1 MEIHSGISTVRI
13 APGGLLNHVRCNS
26 LHVGIFDVLE
36 GDKVADV
43 RDRIAKAAQFQRDL
57 FSQWEKPSSWVR
69 RAFCC
74 RERAASTTT
83 SLLLLLLYGSS
94 VASQ

>member
-1 MEIHSGISTVRI
+1 MSNRALLAAGTRLSQQSRFEDCRSQRCTMEIHSGISTVRI

-43 RDRIAKAAQFQRDL
+43 RDRIAKAA
-57 FSQWEKPSSWVR
+57 
-69 RAFCC
+69 
-74 RERAASTTT
+74 
-83 SLLLLLLYGSS
+83 
-94 VASQ
+94 